1 MDYTMS
7 SKKKNLWSHSNKQNK
22 QKVVRWEG
30 KFFRNNTSKE
40 MWMAIPDYFATSNV
54 IIDSGKWML
63 KLVDAESIRG
73 KAIGEQD
80 NHMIWKYYLTYYT

>member
-1 MDYTMS
+1 MDYTML

-22 QKVVRWEG
+22 QKVVRWEE
-30 KFFRNNTSKE
+30 KFFKNNTSKE
-40 MWMAIPDYFATSNV
+40 VWMATPDCFATSNV

>member
-1 MDYTMS
+1 
-7 SKKKNLWSHSNKQNK
+7 
-22 QKVVRWEG
+22 
-30 KFFRNNTSKE
+30 
-40 MWMAIPDYFATSNV
+40 MAIPNYFATSNV

-80 NHMIWKYYLTYYT
+80 NT